1 MFQAIERNGS
11 TLRALCSGFAPLREL
26 IFSQRREVK
35 TKGAKEI
42 MNRTLSMTSFGRVGC
57 ALVVAATMLCAPLAA
72 FAQNQTQQ
80 QPPSSTT
87 QQTPPA
93 GTTTQQRRPGA
104 LPPATTELPPN
115 SSSAPVRPGNE
126 AQQSTQ
132 PQTGVEQ
139 QRQATTPDTQG
150 PRPPSPQAPNAS
162 QQGAP
167 ATGQSQTAT
176 PAGTNASQ
184 QTPITGNPSGGAA
197 TTGGVPQTPGQNVG
211 ASGGIAPAEL
221 PSEPPPIAPNFEA
234 ASRPLPSAERVGV
247 DVSEQLPLSLNE
259 AIALALQNNN
269 DIDGSRINV
278 EIAEFNLNAARGVYD
293 PLFSSESYYESRTTP
308 TSSTISGGANGSVT
322 QRDLTGAMRLG
333 GFSPFAGG
341 NYQLDFSSTRLNTTN
356 QNATLNPQFP
366 TAFTFTYA
374 QPLLRGLRFDNN
386 RRTIEIAKKNL
397 SLTDAQFRQRA
408 IEVISQV
415 EQSYWDLVF
424 SLRNLQVQ
432 IDAVRQ
438 ARVQVESNQRLVAQG
453 VLAPIDIVAAN
464 TQVTTFEQNVYT
476 AQEAVTRAENTLK
489 TLILAERTAALWSRP
504 LTPVTPVSLEPPRVP
519 LEQAVRAAIDNRPE
533 LSQLQTSAEINGIDT
548 RFYRDQSRPQVDLIG
563 TYTSTGL
570 AGSTVAPTINPNTSA
585 NTLLRERVNQLS
597 TIAGLTPLDTGTGTT
612 GSNVNPNLV
621 GGYSTSLANLLA
633 QDYPTYRVG
642 VRVELPFRNRTAQA
656 NLGRSL
662 AEGRRITNQRAQ
674 AEQLIE
680 ADVRNATQ
688 TLRSAE
694 ARLASAAATRSS
706 SELQFESEQRQFR
719 AGTTTVFLVLQRQNE
734 LLAARG
740 RELQAQTDLNK
751 AIAEFQRATGNTLGA
766 NNVLVRGSRELELRP
781 EATAGFDTSVVLPV
795 PATASKPNAGNGAT
809 TNGATAGG
817 ASPASAATM
826 TTTTAAAAAT
836 TPESRSNEQ

>member
-1 MFQAIERNGS
+1 MQIMFQVIERARPVSRNTCGAS
-11 TLRALCSGFAPLREL
+11 LRRGALAFVAS
-26 IFSQRREVK
+26 
-35 TKGAKEI
+35 
-42 MNRTLSMTSFGRVGC
+42 
-57 ALVVAATMLCAPLAA
+57 AATLCAPLASL
-72 FAQNQTQQ
+72 AQNQTQQ

-87 QQTPPA
+87 QQSPPA

-115 SSSAPVRPGNE
+115 SSSAPIRPANE

-150 PRPPSPQAPNAS
+150 ARPPSPQVPNAS

-167 ATGQSQTAT
+167 SSGLPQTAT
-176 PAGTNASQ
+176 PAGTSAPQIN
-184 QTPITGNPSGGAA
+184 TGGGA
-197 TTGGVPQTPGQNVG
+197 TTTTTTPGVVGQTPGQNVG
-211 ASGGIAPAEL
+211 TSAGIAPAEL
-221 PSEPPPIAPNFEA
+221 PAEPPPVAPNFEA
-234 ASRPLPSAERVGV
+234 VSRPLPSAERVGV

-259 AIALALQNNN
+259 AIALALRNNN

-293 PLFSSESYYESRTTP
+293 PLFSTESYYESRTTP

-322 QRDLTGAMRLG
+322 QKDLTGAMRLG

-341 NYQLDFSSTRLNTTN
+341 NYQLDFSSTRLLTTN

-432 IDAVRQ
+432 IDAVKQ

-464 TQVTTFEQNVYT
+464 TQVTTFEQSVYT
-476 AQEAVTRAENTLK
+476 AQESVTRAENTLK

-504 LTPVTPVSLEPPRVP
+504 LTPVTPVNLEAPRLP

-533 LSQLQTSAEINGIDT
+533 LAQLQTSAEINRIDE
-548 RFYRDQSRPQVDLIG
+548 RFFRDQSKPQVDLVG

-570 AGSTVAPTINPNTSA
+570 AGSTVTPTINPNTSA
-585 NTLLRERVNQLS
+585 NAQLRERVNQLS
-597 TIAGLTPLDTGTGTT
+597 GLAGLPLLTGTGTT
-612 GSNVNPNLV
+612 GTSVNPNLV
-621 GGYSTSLANLLA
+621 GGYTTSLSNLLA

-662 AEGRRITNQRAQ
+662 AEGRRITNLRAQ

-688 TLRSAE
+688 SLRSAE
-694 ARLASAAATRSS
+694 ARLASAAATRASA
-706 SELQFESEQRQFR
+706 ELQFESEQRQFR

-766 NNVLVRGSRELELRP
+766 NNVMVRGSRELELRP
-781 EATAGFDTSVVLPV
+781 EATAGFDTSVVLPASS
-795 PATASKPNAGNGAT
+795 PASKPQADGLKTGGTATAATGGGAAATAAATAT
-809 TNGATAGG
+809 T
-817 ASPASAATM
+817 AAT
-826 TTTTAAAAAT
+826 TATAAAAGAAT
-836 TPESRSNEQ
+836 PDSRSNEK

>member
-1 MFQAIERNGS
+1 MQIMFQVI
-11 TLRALCSGFAPLREL
+11 
-26 IFSQRREVK
+26 
-35 TKGAKEI
+35 KGASQNKA
-42 MNRTLSMTSFGRVGC
+42 RSWGASF
-57 ALVVAATMLCAPLAA
+57 VAALMLCAPLPA

-115 SSSAPVRPGNE
+115 SSSAPVRPENE

-139 QRQATTPDTQG
+139 QRQATTPNTQG
-150 PRPPSPQAPNAS
+150 PRPPSPQVPNAS

-167 ATGQSQTAT
+167 ATGQPQTAT
-176 PAGTNASQ
+176 PAGTNAP
-184 QTPITGNPSGGAA
+184 QTPAGNTPAAPGG
-197 TTGGVPQTPGQNVG
+197 TTGVAGQTPGQNVG
-211 ASGGIAPAEL
+211 TSGGIAPAEL
-221 PSEPPPIAPNFEA
+221 PSEPPPVAPNFEA
-234 ASRPLPSAERVGV
+234 PSRPLPSAERVGV
-247 DVSEQLPLSLNE
+247 DIAEQLPLSLNE

-322 QRDLTGAMRLG
+322 QKDLTGALRLG

-424 SLRNLQVQ
+424 ALRNLQVQ
-432 IDAVRQ
+432 IDAVKQ

-476 AQEAVTRAENTLK
+476 AQEAVTRAENVLK

-504 LTPVTPVSLEPPRVP
+504 LTPVTPVSLEAPRVP
-519 LEQAVRAAIDNRPE
+519 LEQAVRAAIENRPE
-533 LSQLQTSAEINGIDT
+533 LSQLQTSAEINQIDT
-548 RFYRDQSRPQVDLIG
+548 RFFRDQSKPQVDLVG

-570 AGSTVAPTINPNTSA
+570 AGSTVTPTINPNTSA
-585 NTLLRERVNQLS
+585 NALLRERVNELS
-597 TIAGLTPLDTGTGTT
+597 ARAGLPLLDTGTGTG
-612 GSNVNPNLV
+612 GSNVNPNLI
-621 GGYSTSLANLLA
+621 GGYTTSLSNLLA

-706 SELQFESEQRQFR
+706 AEQQFESEQRQFR

-734 LLAARG
+734 LLGARG

-766 NNVLVRGSRELELRP
+766 NNVMVRGGRELELRP
-781 EATAGFDTSVVLPV
+781 EATAGFDTSVVLPAA
-795 PATASKPNAGNGAT
+795 ATSKPNAGAT
-809 TNGATAGG
+809 PMTAGGTATGG
-817 ASPASAATM
+817 ASP
-826 TTTTAAAAAT
+826 AAAAT
-836 TPESRSNEQ
+836 TPESRSNEK